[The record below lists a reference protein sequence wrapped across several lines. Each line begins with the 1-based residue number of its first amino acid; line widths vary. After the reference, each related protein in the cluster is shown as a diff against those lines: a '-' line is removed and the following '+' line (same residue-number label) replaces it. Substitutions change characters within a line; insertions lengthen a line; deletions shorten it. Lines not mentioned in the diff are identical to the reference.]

1 MTTDRLTGCTTIRYG
16 TGHPICQ
23 HQRSPPP
30 EMLDSTVIL
39 IWKKNRDLHFCK
51 DYRKLNDVIRKDCFS
66 LPQTEDTLD
75 MLAGA
80 K

>member
-1 MTTDRLTGCTTIRYG
+1 MLEDM
-16 TGHPICQ
+16 
-23 HQRSPPP
+23 QRRGVLEES
-30 EMLDSTVIL
+30 DSTVIL
-39 IWKKNRDLHFCK
+39 IWKKNRDLHFCE
-51 DYRKLNDVIRKDCFS
+51 DYRKLNDVIKKDCFP